1 MEQLAKRGDWMR
13 SWKRHCIL
21 TGCLL
26 LAGAGAASASSV
38 FTEGDT
44 GESVRA
50 LQKMLAS
57 AGTRI
62 VIDGYYGKGTQAA
75 IREFQIKKGLPADG
89 VMGRLTY
96 HMLSDMVK
104 SGYTIATG
112 DRYAE
117 ILDSYRW
124 RPNDPKRAVIWTT
137 EEISPL
143 RDVKAQAIMTEAQ
156 KYIGVPYVFGGTT
169 PGGFDC
175 SGFIQYVFRK
185 QGLELPRTA
194 DQQYELG
201 DFVIWNALE
210 PGDLVFFTT
219 YEEGVSH
226 SGLYLGNGNFI
237 SATSSGG
244 VMIAD
249 MTSGYWRDCYIGA
262 KRIL

>member
-1 MEQLAKRGDWMR
+1 MR
-13 SWKRHCIL
+13 NWKRHCIL

-26 LAGAGAASASSV
+26 LAGAGAASATGI
-38 FTEGDT
+38 FAEGDT

-50 LQKMLAS
+50 LQKLLAS
-57 AGTRI
+57 AGTR
-62 VIDGYYGKGTQAA
+62 VVVDGYYGKGTQAA
-75 IREFQIKKGLPADG
+75 IREFQMKKGLPADG

-104 SGYTIATG
+104 SGYTIAAG
-112 DRYAE
+112 DMYAE

-124 RPNDPKRAVIWTT
+124 HPDAPKRTVIWATG
-137 EEISPL
+137 EFSPM
-143 RDVKAQAIMTEAQ
+143 RDVKTKAIMAEAE

-185 QGLELPRTA
+185 QGLELPRMA
-194 DQQYELG
+194 DEQYALG
-201 DFVIWNALE
+201 DYVGWNALQ
-210 PGDLVFFTT
+210 PGDLVFFST
-219 YEEGVSH
+219 YTDGVSH
-226 SGLYLGNGNFI
+226 SGLYLGDGNFI

-249 MTSGYWRDCYIGA
+249 MTSGYWYDCYIGA